1 MKVIHFIALFTFVS
15 LLGCN
20 QSPAEKVSKIESGE
34 VKSETPKKKI
44 AEQFSSPDN
53 NKTIPT
59 KQVAQA
65 TEDKIESDAKPEK
78 VASNNTND
86 VEIPKPVEQ
95 KKETPTFVKTVSK
108 PAVKVVKKRVAEI
121 EFDDMLFDFG
131 EIMQGDKVDHK
142 FTFTNTGRAPLSI
155 TEADA
160 TCGCATPSIPF
171 MDIMPGEKGY
181 IGVNYNSVGKEG
193 EETPQVTIY
202 SNASKHPIMVLKLKG
217 YVKTPEEAKAELMA
231 NKSAMKDSI
240 ILEAKDSTKTE
251 VKQ

>member
-1 MKVIHFIALFTFVS
+1 MKVIHFIAFFAFIS
-15 LLGCN
+15 LCGCN
-20 QSPAEKVSKIESGE
+20 QGAADNVSKVETRE

-44 AEQFSSPDN
+44 AEQFSSSDN
-53 NKTIPT
+53 SKTIPV
-59 KQVAQA
+59 KPVAQ
-65 TEDKIESDAKPEK
+65 TGDDINESNLKPKK
-78 VASNNTND
+78 VASNNIID
-86 VEIPKPVEQ
+86 DKVKKPLAP

-108 PAVKVVKKRVAEI
+108 PAAQVVKKRVAEI

-217 YVKTPEEAKAELMA
+217 YVKTPEEAKAELMV
-231 NKSAMKDSI
+231 KDSI
-240 ILEAKDSTKTE
+240 ILEPKDSTKTE